1 MPVPDSSTIIKETTR
16 WISEVVIGCNFCPFA
31 KKELLRKSI
40 HYEVVRATGLENC
53 LAAVVAECRR
63 LDENRAIET
72 TFLLFPEDFS
82 DFDSFLNLIDSAD
95 EMIVS
100 QDYEGIY
107 QIASFHPDYC
117 FADAPADD
125 PANFTN
131 RSIYPMLHLLR
142 EEQVSCAVDSYP
154 GAEGI
159 PERNMKFAR
168 KKGLAHM
175 KALWE
180 ASRVI

>member
-1 MPVPDSSTIIKETTR
+1 MLNDETIIAQTQN
-16 WISEVVIGCNFCPFA
+16 WIRQVVIGCNFCPFA
-31 KKELLRKSI
+31 KRELLRGSI
-40 HYEVVRATGLENC
+40 HYEVVRAVGLENC

-63 LDENRAIET
+63 LDENEAIET
-72 TFLLFPEDFS
+72 TFLLFAEDFS
-82 DFDSFLNLIDSAD
+82 DFDSFLSLIAAAD
-95 EMIVS
+95 EMLAEK
-100 QDYEGIY
+100 DYEGIY

-117 FADAPADD
+117 FADAPPDD

-131 RSIYPMLHLLR
+131 RSISPMLHLLR
-142 EEQVSCAVDSYP
+142 EEQVSRAVDSYP
-154 GAEGI
+154 DAEKI

-168 KKGLAHM
+168 KKGLAQM